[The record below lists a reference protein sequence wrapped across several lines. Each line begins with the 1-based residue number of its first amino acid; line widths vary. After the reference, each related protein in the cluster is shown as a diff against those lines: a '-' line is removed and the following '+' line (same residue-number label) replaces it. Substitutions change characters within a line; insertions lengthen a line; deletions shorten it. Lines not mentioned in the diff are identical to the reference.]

1 MAIDGHIR
9 VVAKKRH
16 KTEIL
21 NNFKSN
27 MAIDGHIRV
36 VAKKITMRQLF

>member
-1 MAIDGHIR
+1 MMRLYTAIDGHIR

-21 NNFKSN
+21 NNDETLHGN
-27 MAIDGHIRV
+27 
-36 VAKKITMRQLF
+36 